1 MKMKN
6 TVIVNFVSTGFL
18 LAVFLASAS
27 IACGQEPTVQ
37 SNAELAS
44 EAKFTIEQARK
55 IALRQSPGKIES
67 EKLVKENGKLFYFF
81 EIRDFYEISVDVKVD
96 AVTGEILS
104 SEKENEI
111 PNTVSNIKNGT
122 VNGLKK
128 VGQGIQLAANKVFGM
143 FIN

>member
-1 MKMKN
+1 MKTKN
-6 TVIVNFVSTGFL
+6 TLIMNFILSGFL
-18 LAVFLASAS
+18 LAVFLISAS

-37 SNAELAS
+37 SNAELAK

-96 AVTGEILS
+96 AVTGEVLS

-111 PNTVSNIKNGT
+111 PNTVTTLKNGT

-128 VGQGIQLAANKVFGM
+128 VRQEIQSAANKVFGM